1 MPTGAQLLTSSSE
14 AVQGSTT
21 EKTFCSRMR
30 RAMSWVYC
38 APKSRMTMD
47 SLSLDWG
54 STDEFLKSSG
64 ACKGRR
70 SHRCCSCEIC
80 TGAGK
85 TQGSNLHGQV
95 RNVAEDR
102 LVAVDRSL
110 WRRSGQGRRDRKSLR
125 HFRNANIAREA
136 HYVEPVGDAKVNER
150 DENHGGGHEP
160 RWHE

>member
-54 STDEFLKSSG
+54 STDEFLKSDG
-64 ACKGRR
+64 PCKGRGR
-70 SHRCCSCEIC
+70 TDVAQFAKFALVQAKRKGQIC
-80 TGAGK
+80 TAKFG
-85 TQGSNLHGQV
+85 T
-95 RNVAEDR
+95 
-102 LVAVDRSL
+102 
-110 WRRSGQGRRDRKSLR
+110 SLR
-125 HFRNANIAREA
+125 IGSSRSIEVCGGEVGKGAEFARA
-136 HYVEPVGDAKVNER
+136 SGISAMQT
-150 DENHGGGHEP
+150 
-160 RWHE
+160 